1 MSRKFAMLE
10 DKCIKFDE
18 DILQLNVSDDDITQ
32 ITSGRD
38 LVTFNKVNVIVL
50 DLLFDYDLTE
60 EEEIVIRDHLW
71 LHYFHA
77 ARSR

>member
-1 MSRKFAMLE
+1 MSRKFAMLD
-10 DKCIKFDE
+10 DKCIQFDE
-18 DILQLNVSDDDITQ
+18 DILQLNVSDEDITQ

-71 LHYFHA
+71 LHYFRVS
-77 ARSR
+77 RSS